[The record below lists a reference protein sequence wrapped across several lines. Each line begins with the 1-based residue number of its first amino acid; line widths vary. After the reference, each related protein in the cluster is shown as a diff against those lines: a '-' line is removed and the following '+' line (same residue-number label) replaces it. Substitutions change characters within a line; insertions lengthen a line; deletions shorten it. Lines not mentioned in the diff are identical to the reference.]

1 MEGFSLNSLLL
12 KICDQLDVKQYAL
25 PGKSTTQTLV
35 YLDPCLIHLILTGLD
50 VGQCSARLF
59 FADFRKGFDPVNHN
73 IIIHELVNINVHPVI
88 VRWKSF
94 LTNREQCVRIGKSI
108 SSWKTINGG
117 LPQGPNLGPTVYI
130 CSTSKPINERLAG
143 TNKVRGWRYSDTNR
157 L

>member
-94 LTNREQCVRIGKSI
+94 LTNRGS
-108 SSWKTINGG
+108 
-117 LPQGPNLGPTVYI
+117 
-130 CSTSKPINERLAG
+130 A
-143 TNKVRGWRYSDTNR
+143 
-157 L
+157 